1 MDDAVAHL
9 GKFNLKKKKEKKY
22 GLLKMAL
29 TTNLQK
35 KNPEKVSE
43 KFNSGIGASDMK
55 NERAPR
61 GISMRSSFRVL
72 SRFQGRRT
80 S

>member
-35 KNPEKVSE
+35 KIRK
-43 KFNSGIGASDMK
+43 KFLKSLTV
-55 NERAPR
+55 E
-61 GISMRSSFRVL
+61 
-72 SRFQGRRT
+72 
-80 S
+80 